1 MFPGVLGHVLI
12 VDDDASFRCALRE
25 RLETEGY
32 SVVEAVN
39 GVAALGRLRGG
50 LRPSVIVFDLMMP
63 EMDGWDFRFWQLRD
77 PDLRD
82 IPVVLVT
89 AAGFSR
95 RTLRKQFGAIEVV
108 AKPFLS
114 AEILTVI
121 KTVHRATSL

>member
-1 MFPGVLGHVLI
+1 MGRARGTLEPSKSANESRSRARVFPGVLGHVLI
-12 VDDDASFRCALRE
+12 VDDDAGFRGALRE

-32 SVVEAVN
+32 SVIEAVN
-39 GVAALGRLRGG
+39 GLAALRRLRGG

-89 AAGFSR
+89 AAGFS
-95 RTLRKQFGAIEVV
+95 
-108 AKPFLS
+108 
-114 AEILTVI
+114 
-121 KTVHRATSL
+121 

>member
-1 MFPGVLGHVLI
+1 MFPGVLGYVLI
-12 VDDDASFRCALRE
+12 VDDDASFRRALRE

-32 SVVEAVN
+32 SVVEAAN
-39 GVAALGRLRGG
+39 GLAALGRLRDG

-63 EMDGWDFRFWQLRD
+63 VMDGWDFRFWQLND

-89 AAGFSR
+89 AAGFSHSSL
-95 RTLRKQFGAIEVV
+95 RTQFGEIEVV

-114 AEILTVI
+114 SEILAAI
-121 KTVHRATSL
+121 KTVHRSTSL

>member
-12 VDDDASFRCALRE
+12 VDDDASFRGALRE

-32 SVVEAVN
+32 SVAEAAN
-39 GVAALGRLRGG
+39 GLAALGRLRGG

-63 EMDGWDFRFWQLRD
+63 EMDGWDFRFCQLRD

-95 RTLRKQFGAIEVV
+95 TTLRTQFGAIEVV

-121 KTVHRATSL
+121 KAVHCSTSL